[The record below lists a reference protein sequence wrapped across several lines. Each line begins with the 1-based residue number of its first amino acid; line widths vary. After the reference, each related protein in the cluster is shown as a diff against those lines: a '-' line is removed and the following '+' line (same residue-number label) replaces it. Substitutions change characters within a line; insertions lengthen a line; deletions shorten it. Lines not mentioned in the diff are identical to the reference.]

1 MKQKISC
8 IVPCYNEE
16 AALPYFLREI
26 RKVAD
31 QMSATYQ
38 TSFEFIFVDDGSKD
52 KTLEIL
58 REAALQDERVRYI
71 AFSRNFGKEAAM
83 YAGLQRCT
91 GDYAAVMDA
100 DMQDPP
106 TLLPEM
112 YETLQSGEYD
122 SVATRRVDRKG
133 EPPVRSFFARCFY
146 KIINKISDADI
157 VDGARDFRLMKR
169 KMVDA
174 ILAMGEYNRF
184 SKGIFGW
191 VGFRTKWLPYENV
204 ERVAG
209 ETKWSFCKLFKYSLQ
224 GIIAFST
231 APLGIASVMGMILCL
246 IALVMVVVIVVK
258 TLLLGDP
265 VSGWPS
271 LACMIMFMGGI
282 QLLCIGVLG
291 QYLAKTYLETK
302 HRPIY
307 IIAETNEDSN
317 EKTTSR

>member
-1 MKQKISC
+1 
-8 IVPCYNEE
+8 
-16 AALPYFLREI
+16 
-26 RKVAD
+26 
-31 QMSATYQ
+31 MSATYQ

-71 AFSRNFGKEAAM
+71 AFSRNFVKEAAM

-209 ETKWSFCKLFKYSLQ
+209 ETKWSFWKLFKYSLQ

-282 QLLCIGVLG
+282 QLLCMGVLG